1 MDEIVLFEAID
12 KKLIFTI
19 NDKVNYEI
27 ALDTLRSKLE
37 GLYLKE
43 KLKDKTLEIDVLE
56 RELNNKEVLMLFDVF
71 SGYEDIVIQCIK
83 SVKKA
88 KKELMLHEGSIRA
101 GEVKFFKTNTLL
113 VGNINKGAKVIV
125 NGNIYIIGKVQ
136 GEIEVR
142 YSHNKIIA
150 ARTDNSYVKIANF
163 EKQIEETGENRE
175 MFLDER
181 EIRVS
186 SSIKGRRIHLG
197 KNNSSYLW

>member
-1 MDEIVLFEAID
+1 MDEIVIFEAID

-71 SGYEDIVIQCIK
+71 SGYEDIVVQCIK

-125 NGNIYIIGKVQ
+125 NGNIYVIGKVQ

-142 YSHNKIIA
+142 YSHNKI
-150 ARTDNSYVKIANF
+150 
-163 EKQIEETGENRE
+163 
-175 MFLDER
+175 
-181 EIRVS
+181 
-186 SSIKGRRIHLG
+186 
-197 KNNSSYLW
+197 